1 MKRTCEFVADRISSN
16 FIKLFRLNDFLKMVK
31 AALAELIVDYDLD
44 PDNKEVSY
52 RDIFIYIYIYII
64 SINNH
69 NLNLL
74 SRILI
79 IIID

>member
-52 RDIFIYIYIYII
+52 RDIFIYIYII